1 MNVEGRQTHRQRLRI
16 ACDHCRKSKRKCD
29 GGRPCN
35 ICLGYGYD
43 CSYRSTPRSRQSQR
57 GAGRSQT
64 VITREASPSVPP
76 GILPQQLERQ
86 EQCNLPSGRRR
97 RQHQHPQQGQDQQD
111 QDQQGQEQQGPHGYL
126 RSVESNSGAAFAR
139 LLTITLESS
148 DRSVSP
154 MRMLAWNLFLGE
166 RQTAGSVHHEM
177 LPAVLSE
184 PEMRHLATVYFEKVH
199 PCYGFI
205 DKDMLLQSI
214 SSTWGGQGSSSA
226 QDAILCG
233 VAALGCLFSSTQDL
247 VAELSLVALAKRLL
261 DPSTADSPSLHSATA
276 WLLRTVYLRLTA
288 KPEEA
293 WLASCTTLHII
304 DAAGLMRS
312 ADHGSAFSLP
322 QDPRDVH
329 LRRRAFGVAQHLNI
343 WMSYDLGRSRV
354 LLPNADTVPPSAQPG
369 EYTAELLDLLPYS
382 QDLDPANGL
391 SMDSLVAVL
400 VEVLDRTHTEPPSVL
415 AQCNL
420 MLCIH
425 RRLHSS
431 KLEIPDDVMNKV
443 LGLIKNSIQAARSSV
458 AAGLPWHHVAN
469 IPFQA
474 LCTLLVIDTVQSF
487 ELLSESLACVIAVN
501 DAYQTEATR
510 EAATTAC
517 TLLQLHQKRREAEIK
532 KHSDMLSMYPSVDF
546 PLQDSHGDP
555 LNGYALQ
562 NSWWFN
568 EFVAHS
574 DLALGVTPPAT
585 MTSASFVGAIPS
597 W

>member
-16 ACDHCRKSKRKCD
+16 ACDPCRERKRKCD

-43 CSYRSTPRSRQSQR
+43 CSYRSTPRNRQPQR

-64 VITREASPSVPP
+64 VITREASPSVPA
-76 GILPQQLERQ
+76 GILPQRLERQ
-86 EQCNLPSGRRR
+86 QQYNLPSGRCQ
-97 RQHQHPQQGQDQQD
+97 RQHQHPQQGQ
-111 QDQQGQEQQGPHGYL
+111 EQQAQEHQDPDGYL
-126 RSVESNSGAAFAR
+126 RSAESNSGAAFAR

-166 RQTAGSVHHEM
+166 RQTAGPVHQET

-184 PEMRHLATVYFEKVH
+184 LEMRHLATVYFEKVH

-205 DKDMLLQSI
+205 GKDMLLRSI
-214 SSTWGGQGSSSA
+214 SSTWDGQGSSSA
-226 QDAILCG
+226 EDALLCG
-233 VAALGCLFSSTQDL
+233 VVALACLFSSTQDL
-247 VAELSLVALAKRLL
+247 AAELSLVALAKRLL
-261 DPSTADSPSLHSATA
+261 DPSTADPPSLHSATA

-304 DAAGLMRS
+304 DAAGLMSR

-329 LRRRAFGVAQHLNI
+329 LRRRVFGVAQHLNT
-343 WMSYDLGRSRV
+343 WMSYDLGRNRV
-354 LLPNADTVPPSAQPG
+354 LVPNADTVPPSAQPG
-369 EYTAELLDLLPYS
+369 EYTTELLDLLPYS

-391 SMDSLVAVL
+391 SMGSLVAAL

-431 KLEIPDDVMNKV
+431 KLEVPDDVMNKV
-443 LGLIKNSIQAARSSV
+443 LGLIKNSIQAVRSSV

-474 LCTLLVIDTVQSF
+474 ICTLLVIDTVQSF
-487 ELLSESLACVIAVN
+487 ALLNESLACVIAVN

-510 EAATTAC
+510 EAATAAC
-517 TLLQLHQKRREAEIK
+517 TLLQLHQKRREADIK

-546 PLQDSHGDP
+546 PLRDSHGGP
-555 LNGYALQ
+555 LNGYDLQ
-562 NSWWFN
+562 NSWWFS

-574 DLALGVTPPAT
+574 DLALGVTPLMQTP
-585 MTSASFVGAIPS
+585 
-597 W
+597 